1 MREDVY
7 QRRGGRHLKSW
18 RTERRVDSHYAPC
31 YSHSRRLANT
41 IIYKGH
47 NMCRGKK
54 IDSVEAFIKET
65 KTDYEK
71 WGLGK
76 RPWFPWF
83 RGEPDGDTPLVPK
96 LFRSYYKS
104 LFDGDY
110 YENRLLQHFRTRALA
125 YGRTPH
131 RDETDQWLFLAR
143 HVGLPTRLLDWTG
156 SALAALY
163 FALQEEEPIVWMLNP
178 FCLNNMVVGKEKSHI
193 LSKEDYNIYALTWY
207 PGDPKGSNIAYENIR
222 CAWETPDPKT
232 EQPIGTT
239 LPVAISPTYIHP
251 RIPAQKGYFTIHGR
265 QEESLC
271 TLIDGKEKYVLKKY
285 VIDAG
290 NDKQPMLDQLEI
302 LGVSE
307 TSLFPELDGLA
318 KGLTELFRPDL
329 ATWIQRRTQQSVNR
343 NDEAD

>member
-1 MREDVY
+1 
-7 QRRGGRHLKSW
+7 
-18 RTERRVDSHYAPC
+18 
-31 YSHSRRLANT
+31 
-41 IIYKGH
+41 
-47 NMCRGKK
+47 MCQCKK
-54 IDSVEAFIKET
+54 IDSVEAFIRET
-65 KTDYEK
+65 KDNCKE

-96 LFRSYYKS
+96 LFRPCYKN

-110 YENRLLQHFRTRALA
+110 YENRLLQHFRARALA
-125 YGRTPH
+125 YGKTPH

-156 SALAALY
+156 SSLAALY
-163 FALQEEEPIVWMLNP
+163 FALQKKEPIVWMLNP
-178 FCLNNMVVGKEKSHI
+178 FCLNNMVIGKEKPHI

-207 PGDPKGSNIAYENIR
+207 PGDPKKPNIAYENIR
-222 CAWETPDPKT
+222 FAWGERKDPETNRL
-232 EQPIGTT
+232 IGTT

-251 RIPAQKGYFTIHGR
+251 RIPAQKGYFTIHGK

-271 TLIDGKEKYVLKKY
+271 TLLDGKEKYILKKY

-290 NDKQPMLDQLEI
+290 NDKQGMLDQLEV

-307 TSLFPELDGLA
+307 AALFPELDGLA

-329 ATWIQRRTQQSVNR
+329 ATWIQRRTQQSSNPD
-343 NDEAD
+343 NEAN